1 MNKKIGILLPIIMI
15 VLIAVLVY
23 ALKARDFFTRTEPS
37 NQVVVVATIFPLADI
52 AKNIGGEHVRV
63 VTLVPPG
70 RNEHSYAL
78 STAQVAQA
86 ANAKVIFAIG
96 QKLDNHIFEPLQ
108 RAQGIPVKT
117 VEAGIA
123 LRDYHLAEEINS
135 AEDEHEAGDEAED
148 HNHDAGV
155 DPHYW
160 LTVPNGQKI
169 ATTIMQELIKHDP
182 AHRGEYEKNLTTY
195 NQQLAQLE
203 VELQK
208 TSAAAPHQNFIA
220 MHNAWSYLAPA
231 YRFNLVAT
239 YEPVE
244 GSQPSL
250 ADLQHLGQI
259 ITQHQITTFYAEPQ
273 KVSSAATKVMSNQ
286 FNLAINTLDPTGGTA
301 GRASYIDMMRANV
314 AALSQ

>member
-1 MNKKIGILLPIIMI
+1 MNKKIVILLPII
-15 VLIAVLVY
+15 LIALIGGLAYVLV
-23 ALKARDFFTRTEPS
+23 ARDFFTHTDDT

-52 AKNIGGEHVRV
+52 IKNVGGEHVRV

-117 VEAGIA
+117 VEVGIA

-135 AEDEHEAGDEAED
+135 AESEAEE
-148 HNHDAGV
+148 HHHDAGV

-169 ATTIMQELIKHDP
+169 ATTIMQELIEHDP
-182 AHRGEYEKNLTTY
+182 SNRGDYEKNVTAY

-208 TSAAAPHQNFIA
+208 TSAAAPHPNFIA

-231 YRFNLVAT
+231 YHFNLVAT

-250 ADLQHLGQI
+250 ADLQRLGQL
-259 ITQHQITTFYAEPQ
+259 ITQYQIATFYAEPQ

-286 FNLAINTLDPTGGTA
+286 FNLAINTLDPTGGTL
-301 GRASYIDMMRANV
+301 GRDSYIAMMRANI